1 MGSLPRP
8 LSGLSRALSAFISC
22 SRPAETELTNGL
34 LFTAPGGAFHIA
46 AWVISPLKVLDF
58 FICCCPVFPSPAG
71 LLASSGDLWRMNWTS
86 LEYSPHLANTCNNN
100 NCQQVDI
107 NQYYTTGRI
116 FSYSSPPPVP
126 PPPSLHLLR
135 SIYYHLTHKWE
146 DLYLSTTLVVHY
158 IPQYRTENHATY
170 HISHIPTCLLMVGF
184 YK

>member
-126 PPPSLHLLR
+126 PPQDIVLRRRQGREEVLQFHLQGGGVGKAHLLR
-135 SIYYHLTHKWE
+135 ICQRQVGEFHFTHVPRAKFKHQK
-146 DLYLSTTLVVHY
+146 L
-158 IPQYRTENHATY
+158 
-170 HISHIPTCLLMVGF
+170 
-184 YK
+184 